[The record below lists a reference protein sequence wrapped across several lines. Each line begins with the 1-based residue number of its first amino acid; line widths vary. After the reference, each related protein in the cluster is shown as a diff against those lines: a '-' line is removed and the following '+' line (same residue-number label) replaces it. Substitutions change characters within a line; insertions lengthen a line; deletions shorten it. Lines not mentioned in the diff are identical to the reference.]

1 MKYKVTTA
9 TEALQVF
16 DMLGI
21 KNVSTRR
28 QKKNGTQVYE
38 LPIQQMWQTCIPK
51 PLRFACY
58 RSGYVRNVS
67 EYNSSAYQIN
77 KTKKQPAGTNGYH
90 FEHVER
96 ILIPNYDERIVYLAN
111 FILRNY
117 YQKPTYLINDYVVKC
132 LKEAY
137 LEQNKTG
144 LPFGIKYADQA
155 DKLPFSDI
163 VDPESTPENDIQIII
178 NGHRYNLSWVHFT
191 KTQEL
196 MES

>member
-58 RSGYVRNVS
+58 KSGYVRNVS

-77 KTKKQPAGTNGYH
+77 KTKKVEVNEYH
-90 FEHVER
+90 NYYKQTER
-96 ILIPNYDERIVYLAN
+96 ILIPNYDERLVYLAN
-111 FILRNY
+111 FILKNY

-137 LEQNKTG
+137 YEQNKTG
-144 LPFGIKYADQA
+144 LPFG
-155 DKLPFSDI
+155 DI
-163 VDPESTPENDIQIII
+163 VHPDSSPENEIQLII
-178 NGHRYNLSWVHFT
+178 NGHRYNLSEALNEGF
-191 KTQEL
+191 
-196 MES
+196 

>member
-1 MKYKVTTA
+1 MNKITTID
-9 TEALQVF
+9 EAMIMF

-38 LPIQQMWQTCIPK
+38 LPIQQMWQTCNPK

-77 KTKKQPAGTNGYH
+77 KTKKQPAGEGYH

-117 YQKPTYLINDYVVKC
+117 YQKPTYLMNDYTIKC

-137 LEQNKTG
+137 YKQNKTG
-144 LPFGIKYADQA
+144 LPWGDSVHP
-155 DKLPFSDI
+155 D
-163 VDPESTPENDIQIII
+163 STPENDIQVII
-178 NGHRYNLSWVHFT
+178 NGHRYNLS
-191 KTQEL
+191 
-196 MES
+196 

>member
-9 TEALQVF
+9 TEAHQVF

-28 QKKNGTQVYE
+28 QKKNGKQVYE

-67 EYNSSAYQIN
+67 DYNSSAYQIN
-77 KTKKQPAGTNGYH
+77 KTKKRPAGTDGYN
-90 FEHVER
+90 FETVER
-96 ILIPNYDERIVYLAN
+96 ILIHSWEERLIYLAK
-111 FILRNY
+111 FIIKNY
-117 YQKPTYLINDYVVKC
+117 YQKPTYLMNNYVIKC

-137 LEQNKTG
+137 LRDYNNNPNNR
-144 LPFGIKYADQA
+144 LPFG
-155 DKLPFSDI
+155 DI
-163 VDPESTPENDIQIII
+163 VHPDSSPVDDIQVII
-178 NGHRYNLSWVHFT
+178 NGHRYNLS
-191 KTQEL
+191 
-196 MES
+196 

>member
-28 QKKNGTQVYE
+28 QKQNGTQVYE
-38 LPIQQMWQTCIPK
+38 LPIQQMYQSLIPK

-67 EYNSSAYQIN
+67 EYNTSAYQIN
-77 KTKKQPAGTNGYH
+77 KTKKQPAGEGYH

-96 ILIPNYDERIVYLAN
+96 ILIPNYDERLVYLAN
-111 FILRNY
+111 FILKNY
-117 YQKPTYLINDYVVKC
+117 YQKPTYLINDYVIKC

-137 LEQNKTG
+137 LRDYNNSPNNR
-144 LPFGIKYADQA
+144 LPFG
-155 DKLPFSDI
+155 DI
-163 VDPESTPENDIQIII
+163 VHPDSSPVDDIQVII
-178 NGHRYNLSWVHFT
+178 NGHRYNLS
-191 KTQEL
+191 
-196 MES
+196 

>member
-38 LPIQQMWQTCIPK
+38 LPIQQMYQSLIPK

-77 KTKKQPAGTNGYH
+77 QTKIVPSGYKDWTRT
-90 FEHVER
+90 ER
-96 ILIPNYDERIVYLAN
+96 KLIPTYDERLVYLAN
-111 FILRNY
+111 FILKNY
-117 YQKPTYLINDYVVKC
+117 YRKPTYLINDYVIEC
-132 LKEAY
+132 LQQERRQA
-137 LEQNKTG
+137 NKDREWNNPSG
-144 LPFGIKYADQA
+144 LPFG
-155 DKLPFSDI
+155 DI
-163 VDPESTPENDIQIII
+163 VNPDSSPIDDIQVII
-178 NGHRYNLSWVHFT
+178 NGHRYNLS
-191 KTQEL
+191 
-196 MES
+196 

>member
-1 MKYKVTTA
+1 MKYKVTTV
-9 TEALQVF
+9 TEAFQVF

-38 LPIQQMWQTCIPK
+38 LPIQQMWQTCNPK

-58 RSGYVRNVS
+58 RTGYVRNVS

-77 KTKKQPAGTNGYH
+77 KTRKVSTRTSGYAYDTI
-90 FEHVER
+90 ER
-96 ILIPNYDERIVYLAN
+96 ILIHNYDERIVYLAN
-111 FILRNY
+111 FILKNY
-117 YQKPTYLINDYVVKC
+117 YQKPTYLINDYVIKC

-144 LPFGIKYADQA
+144 LPWGDSVHP
-155 DKLPFSDI
+155 D
-163 VDPESTPENDIQIII
+163 STPENDIQVII
-178 NGHRYNLSWVHFT
+178 NGHRYNLS
-191 KTQEL
+191 
-196 MES
+196 